1 MRVRQANTNEA
12 PTPTQ
17 MPDINDSKNATTGA
31 LLDTALTEGVMWLT
45 LNRPRQYNALSAG
58 LLEAMHA
65 ALDAAAADKA
75 VRVVV
80 IAANGAAFC
89 AGHDLKEMQQA
100 NDQGFVSQLFGRCS
114 AMMLK
119 IAKLPVPVIAEV
131 QGMATAA
138 GCQLV
143 AQCDLAVAVD
153 SAKFAVSGVN
163 LGLFCSTPAV
173 ALSRT
178 ISRKRAAE
186 MLMTGEFIDAAT
198 ALDWGLVNRV
208 TPASELRATT
218 LALAQTLKAKPRES
232 LAMGK
237 ALFYRQMESGIE
249 AAYEDASRTIACN
262 FAQADA
268 QEGIAA
274 FIEKRKPPFS
284 K

>member
-1 MRVRQANTNEA
+1 MNDNKNDA
-12 PTPTQ
+12 P
-17 MPDINDSKNATTGA
+17 GA
-31 LLDTALTEGVMWLT
+31 LLQTSLADGVLWLT
-45 LNRPRQYNALSAG
+45 LNRPRQYNALSAA
-58 LLEAMHA
+58 LLDALHT
-65 ALDAAAADKA
+65 ALDNAAIDKT

-100 NDQGFVSQLFGRCS
+100 NDLAFVSQLFSRCS

-119 IAKLPVPVIAEV
+119 LARLPVPVIAEV

-186 MLMTGEFIDAAT
+186 MLMTGEFIDANT
-198 ALDWGLVNRV
+198 ALDWGLINRV
-208 TPASELRATT
+208 VKAEDLRAAT
-218 LALAQTLKAKPRES
+218 LALAETLKAKPRES

-262 FAQADA
+262 FAHADA

>member
-1 MRVRQANTNEA
+1 M
-12 PTPTQ
+12 
-17 MPDINDSKNATTGA
+17 
-31 LLDTALTEGVMWLT
+31 LDTPNMNAPQSDSPLLVALSEGVLRLT
-45 LNRPRQYNALSAG
+45 LNRPRQYNALSAA
-58 LLEAMHA
+58 LLDALHA
-65 ALDAAAADKA
+65 ALDDAATNKA

-80 IAANGAAFC
+80 IAGEGKAFC
-89 AGHDLKEMQQA
+89 AGHDLKEMREAQ
-100 NDQGFVSQLFGRCS
+100 DPTFVSNLFARCS

-138 GCQLV
+138 GCQL
-143 AQCDLAVAVD
+143 
-153 SAKFAVSGVN
+153 
-163 LGLFCSTPAV
+163 GLFCSTPAV

-186 MLMTGEFIDAAT
+186 MLMTGDFIDAAT

-208 TPASELRATT
+208 VPADALQATT
-218 LALAQTLKAKPRES
+218 LALCETLKGKPRDA

-262 FAQADA
+262 FAHPDA
-268 QEGIAA
+268 EEGVAA
-274 FIEKRKPPFS
+274 FIEKRKPGWHS
-284 K
+284 TSNHE

>member
-1 MRVRQANTNEA
+1 MQPINTH
-12 PTPTQ
+12 
-17 MPDINDSKNATTGA
+17 DSGA
-31 LLDTALTEGVMWLT
+31 ILQTSVADGVLWLK
-45 LNRPRQYNALSAG
+45 LNRPRQYNALSAA
-58 LLEAMHA
+58 LLDAMHR
-65 ALDAAAADKA
+65 ALDAAAADTA

-80 IAANGAAFC
+80 IAANGTAFC

-100 NDQGFVSQLFGRCS
+100 NDQTFVEKLFSRCS

-186 MLMTGEFIDAAT
+186 MLMTGEFIDANT
-198 ALDWGLVNRV
+198 ALDWGLINRV
-208 TPASELRATT
+208 AKAEDLRATT
-218 LALAQTLKAKPRES
+218 LALAETLKAKPRES

-262 FAQADA
+262 FAHADA
-268 QEGIAA
+268 QEGVAA
-274 FIEKRKPPFS
+274 FIEKRKPEFS

>member
-1 MRVRQANTNEA
+1 M
-12 PTPTQ
+12 
-17 MPDINDSKNATTGA
+17 NDSENNDAGP
-31 LLDTALTEGVMWLT
+31 LLQTSLADGVLWLT
-45 LNRPRQYNALSAG
+45 LNRPRQYNALSAA
-58 LLEAMHA
+58 LLDALHT
-65 ALDAAAADKA
+65 ALDNAATDKR

-89 AGHDLKEMQQA
+89 AGHDLKEMQHA
-100 NDQGFVSQLFGRCS
+100 SDPTFASQLFSRCS

-119 IAKLPVPVIAEV
+119 LAKLPVPVIAEV

-186 MLMTGEFIDAAT
+186 MLMTGEFIDSNT
-198 ALDWGLVNRV
+198 ALDWGLINRV
-208 TPASELRATT
+208 AKAEELRATT
-218 LALAQTLKAKPRES
+218 LTLAESLKAKPREA

-262 FAQADA
+262 FAHADA

-274 FIEKRKPPFS
+274 FIEKRKPEFS

>member
-1 MRVRQANTNEA
+1 MQPTTTNE
-12 PTPTQ
+12 PG
-17 MPDINDSKNATTGA
+17 S
-31 LLDTALTEGVMWLT
+31 LLQTSLADGILRLT
-45 LNRPRQYNALSAG
+45 LDRPRQYNALSAA
-58 LLEAMHA
+58 LLDALHA
-65 ALDAAAADKA
+65 ALDNAATDRA

-100 NDQGFVSQLFGRCS
+100 NDPAFVAQLFSRCS

-119 IAKLPVPVIAEV
+119 LARLPVPVIAEV

-186 MLMTGEFIDAAT
+186 MLMTGEFIDANT
-198 ALDWGLVNRV
+198 ALDWGLINRV
-208 TPASELRATT
+208 AKAEELRATT
-218 LALAQTLKAKPRES
+218 LALAETLKAKPRES

-262 FAQADA
+262 FVHADA

-274 FIEKRKPPFS
+274 FIEKRKPEFS